1 MTRLLVLWLLAERPL
16 TGYEIKKALTDDGMR
31 FWFALEDG
39 SIYSALRTLTKH
51 GDTEIVGTE
60 RDGNRPTRT
69 RYRIT
74 EAGTRRYR
82 QLLIEALATPALP
95 VAPIDVAL
103 AARGDVDA
111 TATSEALASR
121 TKSLHALLADIDAH
135 RSASP
140 SSAVA
145 DRNRA
150 LVMAEL
156 DWLEQLDQRT
166 AT

>member
-1 MTRLLVLWLLAERPL
+1 MTRLLILWLLAERPL

-31 FWFALEDG
+31 FWFELEDG

-51 GDTEIVGTE
+51 GHAEIAGTE
-60 RDGNRPTRT
+60 QQGNRPTRT

-74 EAGTRRYR
+74 AAGRRRYR
-82 QLLIEALATPALP
+82 ELLIDALRTPALP
-95 VAPIDVAL
+95 IAPIDVAL
-103 AARGDVDA
+103 AARGDLDP
-111 TATSEALASR
+111 TAVSEALAAR
-121 TKSLHALLADIDAH
+121 TKSLHELGTDIDAH
-135 RSASP
+135 GAAAP
-140 SSAVA
+140 SRAVV

-150 LVMAEL
+150 LVLAEL